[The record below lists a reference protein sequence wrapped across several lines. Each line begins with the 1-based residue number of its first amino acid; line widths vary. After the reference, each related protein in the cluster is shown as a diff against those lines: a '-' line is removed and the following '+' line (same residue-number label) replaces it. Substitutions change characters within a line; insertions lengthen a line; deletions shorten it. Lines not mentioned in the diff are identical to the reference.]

1 MGALDFIHVARLS
14 TNRFLALIIA
24 QSHVICEYLFE
35 YLFELFSIESKMPY
49 RARFNYSTQLSLHR
63 LLGILANNAL

>member
-24 QSHVICEYLFE
+24 QSHVICECLFE
-35 YLFELFSIESKMPY
+35 YLFELFGIESMMAY
-49 RARFNYSTQLSLHR
+49 CARFKHSAQFGLHR